1 MLPAEGISGALAWES
16 CLLWNLGAGMKKDE
30 AWIKYASESRYGSL
44 HQEAFVAGWDAAI
57 AQPVQ
62 QVPQSAADTGLD
74 QALSDYWDAAYAEGE
89 AGATCDTYRTATD
102 AWRDIKKRIDDNE
115 RWMSQAHIMCSDLG
129 ISQGHIED
137 RLFEAL
143 DRLHDLIRLKEN
155 LPDLLEYV
163 EHDSWRCGYYDKC
176 HCGLNDLTDKLGL
189 ERVPLPVKGE
199 NT

>member
-1 MLPAEGISGALAWES
+1 MDIEHALEIADESRDGGYDSISAIALHFLAAEVRSLLPDRASAMELAIKAIEESQPPETTPWDCVDAIRRKFAKANAEG
-16 CLLWNLGAGMKKDE
+16 D
-30 AWIKYASESRYGSL
+30 
-44 HQEAFVAGWDAAI
+44 
-57 AQPVQ
+57 
-62 QVPQSAADTGLD
+62 
-74 QALSDYWDAAYAEGE
+74 

-137 RLFEAL
+137 RLFDAI